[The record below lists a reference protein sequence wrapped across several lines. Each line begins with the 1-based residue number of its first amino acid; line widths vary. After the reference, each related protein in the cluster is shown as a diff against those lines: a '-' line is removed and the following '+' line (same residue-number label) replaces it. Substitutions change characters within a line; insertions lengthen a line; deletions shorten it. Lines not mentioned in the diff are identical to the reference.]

1 MAKGYITSA
10 LTAYVNENKTMLLKK
25 VVLQGDTASL
35 IRRQLGVKTKERIHL
50 FDYEATL
57 QSGANCGFSADG
69 STKITERE
77 IVTMLRKIGYDIPK
91 DFKGSEDIKFD
102 CTIQED

>member
-35 IRRQLGVKTKERIHL
+35 IRRQLGVKTKERI
-50 FDYEATL
+50 A
-57 QSGANCGFSADG
+57 
-69 STKITERE
+69 R
-77 IVTMLRKIGYDIPK
+77 MLVQK
-91 DFKGSEDIKFD
+91 
-102 CTIQED
+102 